1 MVARPSILAD
11 GEAASAAELQTEPAC
26 FADLYLDQVVEAVT
40 AGKEEYNLKPL
51 FYAPLATVAAVRY
64 RQEVM
69 QDLEDP
75 NLTKGIESYAQAMHT
90 MREHLALAN
99 LLHHRWQQAR
109 WFLDA
114 AAIYCRAVAGLSKT
128 LADAALRARG
138 FCALRDYVTAFAR
151 SAPFLALVQE
161 TTAVQTALAGVQYC
175 LEIKGSTV
183 KVRAWMGE
191 DDFGAEVQEAFARFA
206 GVTARDYRATFSGAP
221 EVNAVE
227 GLILDRVALLY
238 PGVFDQ
244 LAVFCARHRNFQ
256 NATLVQFD
264 REVQFYLAYGAYVA
278 QFRRQGLPLC
288 YPEVSAT
295 AKAGYNRDGYDFAL
309 ACKLGRRGESLV
321 CNDFALQD
329 PERILVVTGP
339 NQGGKTTFART
350 LGQLHYL
357 AALGLPVAGRAA
369 RLCLCD
375 RIFTHFE
382 VEENTA
388 DLRSKLEDDLL
399 RLQRILAE
407 ATPYSLVILNEVFSS
422 TTLQD
427 AVALG
432 HALMARLSAL
442 DARVVYVTF
451 VDELATFD
459 AKTVSMVST
468 VAPDNPTVR
477 TYKIVRKP
485 PDGLAYAHALA
496 QKHSLTYAQIKE
508 RVGA

>member
-1 MVARPSILAD
+1 VVRPSILAD
-11 GEAASAAELQTEPAC
+11 GDEAGAVELRTEPAC
-26 FADLYLDQVVEAVT
+26 FADLNLDQVVEAVT

-51 FYAPLATVAAVRY
+51 FYTRLATAAAVRY

-69 QDLEDP
+69 QDLQAAD
-75 NLTKGIESYAQAMHT
+75 LTAGIERFAQDMHV
-90 MREHLALAN
+90 MREHLALAER
-99 LLHHRWQQAR
+99 LHHRWQKAR

-114 AAIYCRAVAGLSKT
+114 AAIYCRAVTGLAKT
-128 LADAALRARG
+128 LTDSVLKARG
-138 FCALRDYVTAFAR
+138 FRALRDTVTAYGR
-151 SAPFLALVQE
+151 SAPFLALVRE
-161 TTAVQTALAGVQYC
+161 TTALQTALVRVQYC

-183 KVRAWMGE
+183 KVRTWMGE
-191 DDFGAEVQEAFARFA
+191 GDFGAEVQKTFARFA
-206 GVTARDYRATFSGAP
+206 GAATRDYRATFSGAP

-227 GLILDRVALLY
+227 GLILDRVALLN
-238 PGVFDQ
+238 PGVFDE
-244 LAVFCARHRNFQ
+244 LAVFCAHHRDFPD
-256 NATLVQFD
+256 ATLVQFD
-264 REVQFYLAYGAYVA
+264 REVQFYLAYAAYVA
-278 QFRRQGLPLC
+278 QFRRHGLPLC
-288 YPEVSAT
+288 YPEVMET
-295 AKAGYNRDGYDFAL
+295 AKAGYNLEGYDFAL
-309 ACKLGRRGESLV
+309 ACKLGRCGESVV

-357 AALGLPVAGRAA
+357 AALGLPIAGRAA

-399 RLQRILAE
+399 RLQHILAE
-407 ATPYSLVILNEVFSS
+407 ATPHSLVILNEVFSS

-432 HALMARLSAL
+432 HELMARLSAL
-442 DARVVYVTF
+442 DALVVYVTF

-459 AKTVSMVST
+459 VKAVSMVST
-468 VAPDNPTVR
+468 VAPDNPTLR
-477 TYKIVRKP
+477 TYKIVRRP

-496 QKHSLTYAQIKE
+496 HKHCLTYAQIKE
-508 RVGA
+508 RINA